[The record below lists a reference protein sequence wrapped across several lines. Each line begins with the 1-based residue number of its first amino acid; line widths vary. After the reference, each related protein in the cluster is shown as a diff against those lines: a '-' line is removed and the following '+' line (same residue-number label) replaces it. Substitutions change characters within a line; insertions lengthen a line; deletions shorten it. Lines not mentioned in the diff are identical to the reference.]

1 MHDLDRVLGVC
12 HHFGVPAAVCI
23 NKFDLNDDNT
33 RQIENYCL
41 EQGVTVVSRIPFN
54 NIFTEA
60 LAHEQSVVEY
70 AQGEIT
76 STIKSLWQCVTHA
89 LEEVRR

>member
-12 HHFGVPAAVCI
+12 HHFGVPAMVCI

-33 RQIENYCL
+33 RQIESYCL
-41 EQGVTVVSRIPFN
+41 EQEVDVVSRIPFN

-60 LAHEQSVVEY
+60 LVHKQPVVEY
-70 AQGEIT
+70 MQGEIT
-76 STIKSLWQCVTHA
+76 GTIKSLWQRITHT
-89 LEEVRR
+89 LEMKRR